1 VKVDP
6 ITLEVIRNRLIAASR
21 DIRRTVERAA
31 YSPVLYEVVDF
42 SCGIFDSEANTI
54 AETPGLPSFLGSLG
68 YAIKST
74 YHTIGREKLKP
85 GDVVLCN
92 DPYNGGGTHC
102 PDIVVL
108 CPAFYEGKIY
118 GWAAFRGH
126 TVDMGGIYP
135 GGWYSNTTS
144 VFQEGFRLPPVKI
157 LVEGEPNEDVFR
169 LIGANSRVPD
179 AVLGDIRAMIAAV
192 RTGSRRF
199 LEAIEKYGL
208 GVMLGALQQIL
219 DQGERM
225 SRAAIRCIP
234 NGIYSA
240 EAFLDGDGN
249 DDMPLDEE
257 LRLKVTVIVEDDE
270 ITLDFTGTD
279 QQSRGPMNV
288 PEPST
293 ICASRY
299 AFKIVT
305 TPNLPSN
312 EGFFRPLK
320 IIIPEGSLLKAQFPA
335 ACAMWPTP
343 TNVIPDLVLKAL
355 APAIPD
361 RVRAGHFGD
370 CMANFIYGTDPRTG
384 RYYVCAEGDAGGY
397 GGKPDEDGECALFC
411 MNLGDT
417 YNVPA
422 EVEEVRFPW
431 RVERFELI
439 QDSGGAGRFRGGLG
453 ARRDYW
459 IIGHQA
465 GLTVTTDRVN
475 CCPPWGLFG
484 GKDGRPS
491 ITVVYRNDGREE
503 RWRKISNLPLAPNDV
518 VSFET
523 GGGGGYGS
531 PLERAPERVLQDVIN
546 GYVSGEKAREEYGVV
561 IEENQMI
568 VDIKATNEMRRKK
581 REGFPRQ
588 GKCTVQKHAQT

>member
-1 VKVDP
+1 MKIDP

-42 SCGIFDSEANTI
+42 SCGILDSEANAI

-68 YAIKST
+68 YAVRST
-74 YHTIGREKLKP
+74 YNTIGRDRLSP
-85 GDVVLCN
+85 GDVILCN

-108 CPAFYEGKIY
+108 CPAFYEEEIR

-135 GGWYSNTTS
+135 GGWYSNTTE

-157 LVEGEPNEDVFR
+157 IVQGKANEDVFR
-169 LIGANSRVPD
+169 LIRANSRVPD

-192 RTGSRRF
+192 RTGSKRF
-199 LEAIEKYGL
+199 CQVIDRYGL
-208 GVMLGALQQIL
+208 SVIQRALQEL
-219 DQGERM
+219 FDQGERM
-225 SRAAIRCIP
+225 SRAAIRRIP
-234 NGIYSA
+234 NGTYSA

-249 DDMPLDEE
+249 DDAPLDEK
-257 LRLKVTVIVEDDE
+257 LRLKVTVIVADE
-270 ITLDFTGTD
+270 EMTLDFTGTAP
-279 QQSRGPMNV
+279 QCRGPMNV

-293 ICASRY
+293 IASARY
-299 AFKIVT
+299 GFKIVT
-305 TPNLPSN
+305 TPDLPSN
-312 EGFFRPLK
+312 EGFFRQLK
-320 IIIPEGSLLKAQFPA
+320 TVIPEGSLLKAKFPA

-343 TNVIPDLVLKAL
+343 TNVIPDLILKAL
-355 APAIPD
+355 APVIPD

-397 GGKPDEDGECALFC
+397 GGKPDDDGECGCFC

-422 EVEEVRFPW
+422 EVAEVRFSW
-431 RVERFELI
+431 RVERFELS
-439 QDSGGAGRFRGGLG
+439 QDSGGAGKFRGGLG
-453 ARRDYW
+453 LRRDYR
-459 IIGHQA
+459 IIGHKA
-465 GLTVTTDRVN
+465 GLTVTTDRVKYS
-475 CCPPWGLFG
+475 PPWGLFG
-484 GKDGRPS
+484 GKTGKPG
-491 ITVVYRNDGREE
+491 ITVVYRNNGKKE
-503 RWRKISNLPLAPNDV
+503 RWRKISNLPLAPNEV
-518 VSFET
+518 VSFQT

-531 PLERAPERVLQDVIN
+531 PLERESEKVLLDVIN
-546 GYVSGEKAREEYGVV
+546 GYISLQKAKEEYGVV
-561 IEENQMI
+561 IVQDRMKI
-568 VDIKATNEMRRKK
+568 DIKATKQLRNKMRKIS
-581 REGFPRQ
+581 
-588 GKCTVQKHAQT
+588 

>member
-1 VKVDP
+1 MKIDP

-42 SCGIFDSEANTI
+42 SCGILDSEANAI

-68 YAIKST
+68 YAIRST
-74 YHTIGREKLKP
+74 YNTIGRDRLSP
-85 GDVVLCN
+85 GDVILCN

-108 CPAFYEGKIY
+108 CPAFYEEEIR

-135 GGWYSNTTS
+135 GGWYSDTTE

-157 LVEGEPNEDVFR
+157 IVQGKPNEDVFR
-169 LIGANSRVPD
+169 LIRANSRVPD

-192 RTGSRRF
+192 RTGSKRF
-199 LEAIEKYGL
+199 CQIIDRYGL
-208 GVMLGALQQIL
+208 SVIQRALQEL
-219 DQGERM
+219 FDQGERM
-225 SRAAIRCIP
+225 SRAAIRRIP
-234 NGIYSA
+234 NGTYSA

-249 DDMPLDEE
+249 DDAPLDEK
-257 LRLKVTVIVEDDE
+257 LRLKVTVIVEDE
-270 ITLDFTGTD
+270 EMTLDFTGTAP
-279 QQSRGPMNV
+279 QCRGPMNV

-293 ICASRY
+293 ISSARY
-299 AFKIVT
+299 GFKIVT
-305 TPNLPSN
+305 TPDLPSN
-312 EGFFRPLK
+312 EGFFRQLK
-320 IIIPEGSLLKAQFPA
+320 TVIPEGSLLKAKFPA

-343 TNVIPDLVLKAL
+343 TNVIPDLILKAL
-355 APAIPD
+355 APVIPD

-397 GGKPDEDGECALFC
+397 GGKPDDDGECGCFC

-422 EVEEVRFPW
+422 EVAEVRFSW
-431 RVERFELI
+431 RVEQFGLS
-439 QDSGGAGRFRGGLG
+439 QDSGGPGKFRGGLG
-453 ARRDYW
+453 LRRDYR
-459 IIGHQA
+459 IIGHKA
-465 GLTVTTDRVN
+465 GLTVTTDRVKYS
-475 CCPPWGLFG
+475 PPWGLFG
-484 GKDGRPS
+484 GKTGKPS
-491 ITVVYRNDGREE
+491 ITVVYRNNGKKEQ
-503 RWRKISNLPLAPNDV
+503 WRKISNLPLAPNEV
-518 VSFET
+518 VSFQT

-531 PLERAPERVLQDVIN
+531 PLERESEKVLFDVIN
-546 GYVSGEKAREEYGVV
+546 GYISLQKAKEEYGVV
-561 IEENQMI
+561 IVQDRMKI
-568 VDIKATNEMRRKK
+568 DIKATKQLRNKMRK
-581 REGFPRQ
+581 
-588 GKCTVQKHAQT
+588 VS